1 MTTKKVGVFN
11 CDTMEKRETNRERD
25 EMKNM
30 RTTHTKEVNVSTN
43 NGNTKDFLPIFH
55 T

>member
-1 MTTKKVGVFN
+1 
-11 CDTMEKRETNRERD
+11 MEKRKNNRERE
-25 EMKNM
+25 EMKNI
-30 RTTHTKEVNVSTN
+30 RTTDTKEVNVSTN